1 MYRPFAAAAQVLLD
15 AEQARLPDLSGCTVL
30 LPNLHV
36 APLFLAALREAV
48 DRPVFLPPRLTTLA
62 GLVAAAPAQGRP
74 DSRRLAELHDFLS
87 RVEWLAPVAL
97 WSLARSLL
105 DLLDELDDA
114 LLAPPARFEAFSAQ
128 VARATRRVLG
138 QSLSREAE
146 LVFALWRAF
155 HEAGPGRR
163 AGAAQSLA
171 AWRETAPGPIY
182 ALGLA
187 PTSQLERRFL
197 EDCRGHPGLR
207 ELSCPPPDPGRL
219 AWLVAALQPAPE
231 AGPMATRTSACRTL
245 PPPPVDYLIAADLEA
260 LAQASANR
268 IRDALAGG
276 ARQVAVVALDRLA
289 ARRLRA
295 VLERDQI
302 LVRDETGWTFAT
314 TSVSHVVE
322 RWLCLVQ
329 DDFYHRDLL
338 DLLKSP
344 FVFADE
350 PAGSRDTAVAAFA
363 EVLVRHRLGGGLAR
377 LRRLAEAEVP
387 AIAPRLARLAHAAA
401 LFQAGGRKT
410 LAGWVTAL
418 FAALG
423 ALGAL
428 SALRADPAGRQ
439 MLDWLWGQANELA
452 LDSGRHDLSSWRSWL
467 TLQLERATYVADDI
481 DSPVCLTHLA
491 ALRLRSIDMVLLL
504 GADGGHFPARAEPG
518 VLNDAVRQE
527 LGLPGQEARQAETL
541 DVLVDVLARAGRAT
555 LAWQAWRGAE
565 PNAESPW
572 VARLVHFHALVA
584 GIAPVERLDALLPSG
599 SGGPAGAPAAPSL
612 GRLPARLTASA
623 WQDMVTC
630 PYRFFAR
637 YGLALASPGQVE
649 ETMRKVDYGERV
661 HQCLKV
667 FHARFPD
674 LGGLSQAALQ
684 TALAE
689 ISAEVFAV
697 RERDDAWAHAWHA
710 RWRQRQS
717 AYLGW
722 ALDWASRG
730 WRWRGSEVAYALD
743 LEIREGTSVQLYG
756 RVDRVD
762 LGPEG
767 IAVLDY
773 KTQTRAMARHR
784 LKQPGEYVQLNVYG
798 LLTGAAQAVLVAL
811 DDDPVTSVSPALP
824 MSESAAREAARMRAV
839 LGRVLDG
846 APLPAHGVVAVCER
860 CEMRGLCRR
869 N

>member
-1 MYRPFAAAAQVLLD
+1 
-15 AEQARLPDLSGCTVL
+15 
-30 LPNLHV
+30 
-36 APLFLAALREAV
+36 
-48 DRPVFLPPRLTTLA
+48 
-62 GLVAAAPAQGRP
+62 AAP
-74 DSRRLAELHDFLS
+74 
-87 RVEWLAPVAL
+87 
-97 WSLARSLL
+97 
-105 DLLDELDDA
+105 
-114 LLAPPARFEAFSAQ
+114 PPPPP
-128 VARATRRVLG
+128 RRVLG
-138 QSLSREAE
+138 RPLTREAE

-163 AGAAQSLA
+163 AGAAQALA
-171 AWRETAPGPIY
+171 AWRASVPGPVY

-187 PTSQLERRFL
+187 PTSRMERRFL
-197 EDCRGHPGLR
+197 EDCRRHPGLC
-207 ELSCPPPDPGRL
+207 ELPCPPPAPERL
-219 AWLVAALQPAPE
+219 AWLVAALRPDPE
-231 AGPMATRTSACRTL
+231 AGSMAARARALRAL
-245 PPPPVDYLIAADLEA
+245 PPPPVDYLAAADLETLA
-260 LAQASANR
+260 LACARR
-268 IRDALAGG
+268 IREALARG

-350 PAGSRDTAVAAFA
+350 PAASRDAAVAAFA
-363 EVLVRHRLGGGLAR
+363 EVLARHRLGGGLAR
-377 LRRLAEAEVP
+377 LRRLAEAEAP
-387 AIAPRLARLAHAAA
+387 AIAPRLARLAHAAT
-401 LFQAGGRKT
+401 LFQAGARKT
-410 LAGWVTAL
+410 LSGWVTAL
-418 FAALG
+418 FTSLDALG
-423 ALGAL
+423 ALV
-428 SALRADPAGRQ
+428 ALRADPAGRQ
-439 MLDWLWGQANELA
+439 LLDWLRGQADELA
-452 LDSGRHDLSSWRSWL
+452 PDRSRHDLSSWRAWL
-467 TLQLERATYVADDI
+467 TLQLDRATYVADEI

-491 ALRLRSIDMVLLL
+491 ALRLRALDMVLLL
-504 GADGGHFPARAEPG
+504 GADAGHFPARAEPG
-518 VLNDAVRQE
+518 VFNEAVRLE

-541 DVLVDVLARAGRAT
+541 DVLVDVLARAGQAT
-555 LAWQAWRGAE
+555 LAWQTWRGGE

-572 VARLVHFHALVA
+572 VARLVHFHALVT
-584 GIAPVERLDALLPSG
+584 GIVPVERLDAQLPSG
-599 SGGPAGAPAAPSL
+599 VGGPAGAPAAASL
-612 GRLPARLTASA
+612 RRLPARLTASA
-623 WQDMVTC
+623 WQDMVAC

-674 LGGLSQAALQ
+674 LGGLSPAALL

-710 RWRQRQS
+710 RWRQHQA
-717 AYLGW
+717 AYLDW
-722 ALDWASRG
+722 ALDWAAQG
-730 WRWRGSEVAYALD
+730 WRWQGSEVVFEHD
-743 LEIREGTSVQLYG
+743 LQIRENVTVHLHG

-762 LGPEG
+762 AGPEG

-798 LLTGAAQAVLVAL
+798 LLTGATQAALVAL
-811 DDDPVTSVSPALP
+811 DDDPVTAVVPAWPL
-824 MSESAAREAARMRAV
+824 SEAAAREAARMRTV
-839 LGRVLDG
+839 LGRVVEG
-846 APLPAHGVVAVCER
+846 APLPAHGVEAVCAR